1 MSLRVVLDSGLA
13 NTCAGCGMFP
23 VIAPWYGGG
32 CNARRIWCPNP
43 ACPDKPKVEA
53 TTSTAALVKWNDL
66 NDDGE
71 Q

>member
-1 MSLRVVLDSGLA
+1 MLDSGLA
-13 NTCAGCGMFP
+13 VPCAGCDTFP

-32 CNARRIWCPNP
+32 NNARRIWCDNA
-43 ACPDKPKVEA
+43 ACPEKPKVEA
-53 TTSTAALVKWNDL
+53 TTSGAALIKWNDL